1 MAPNYHPLSLCL
13 LDFVFIWWNP
23 ELINFICMHKVHT
36 QMLSFLGQQLRQYHN
51 TKKSNLTSFLT
62 HWALLLV
69 FTKDHIWDL
78 QQEKVKIYKKKRILS
93 LVLKLCAHKAD
104 FVGVLEFVKKLF
116 MNCKDYDWL
125 LLFSFSLLSSFY
137 HRPWRGVP
145 GNLQSPGRVLHIM
158 HITEEI
164 CRQSGQVWDYK
175 VLSLCRHQQTV
186 RCHSLCCIIEGLK
199 GKVSNGKGVQEEY
212 NSPGL

>member
-78 QQEKVKIYKKKRILS
+78 QQEKVKIYKKKKNPEPGLETVCPQSRFCGCFGICEKALHELQGLWLTFAFFFFLVIIILS
-93 LVLKLCAHKAD
+93 SALKR
-104 FVGVLEFVKKLF
+104 GPREFAES
-116 MNCKDYDWL
+116 WQG
-125 LLFSFSLLSSFY
+125 SS
-137 HRPWRGVP
+137 
-145 GNLQSPGRVLHIM
+145 
-158 HITEEI
+158 
-164 CRQSGQVWDYK
+164 
-175 VLSLCRHQQTV
+175 
-186 RCHSLCCIIEGLK
+186 
-199 GKVSNGKGVQEEY
+199 Y
-212 NSPGL
+212 NAYNRRNM